1 MQTQQVREMIL
12 KELPILLNNDDSFLE
27 TMLDIARPH
36 FANKVEMKDRFNEI
50 IAQLDHSIDKQT
62 SVIEKL
68 EQRLDQK
75 IEEDR
80 KRFEKVE
87 QRLDQKIEA
96 DNQKF
101 AQLTATLEKVEQRH
115 NQKIEEDHKRFEKL
129 ERRLDQK
136 IEEDRKRFEK
146 VERRLDQKIEEDR
159 KRFEKVE
166 QRLDQKIEADNQKF
180 AQLTATLEKVE
191 QRLNQKIEE
200 DRKWRE
206 EEKEKEKKQEKEHDI
221 QMSKFD
227 QRLMAM
233 GARWGVN
240 SEASFRNG
248 LAAILE
254 EFSQVEVIH
263 VDEHDDDG
271 VVFGYPEEIELDL
284 IIKNGVLIIAE
295 IKSATDKHDV
305 YFFDK
310 KVRFY
315 EQKHGQK
322 ANRKLLISP
331 MVEDR
336 ALPVAKKLGV
346 EIYSFAQEVNV

>member
-1 MQTQQVREMIL
+1 
-12 KELPILLNNDDSFLE
+12 
-27 TMLDIARPH
+27 
-36 FANKVEMKDRFNEI
+36 
-50 IAQLDHSIDKQT
+50 
-62 SVIEKL
+62 
-68 EQRLDQK
+68 
-75 IEEDR
+75 
-80 KRFEKVE
+80 
-87 QRLDQKIEA
+87 
-96 DNQKF
+96 
-101 AQLTATLEKVEQRH
+101 
-115 NQKIEEDHKRFEKL
+115 
-129 ERRLDQK
+129 
-136 IEEDRKRFEK
+136 
-146 VERRLDQKIEEDR
+146 
-159 KRFEKVE
+159 
-166 QRLDQKIEADNQKF
+166 
-180 AQLTATLEKVE
+180 
-191 QRLNQKIEE
+191 QKIEE

-206 EEKEKEKKQEKEHDI
+206 EDKEKEKKQEKEHDI

-331 MVEDR
+331 MVKDR
-336 ALPVAKKLGV
+336 ALPVAKKLDV